1 MEPLPAACVEQWLGG
16 AARCIAMLSCNHDP
30 RDQPANL
37 DGKQILV
44 IEDDP
49 IIAADY
55 HFRLR
60 RLGATDTIEPSNRR
74 ALAYLGSHHVDA
86 AIVDYY
92 LGDGPCMPVIE
103 FLTTLRIP
111 FIVVSGDTFAMR
123 ELVTGAPVL
132 SKLATSIEVCQ
143 ALSDV
148 LH

>member
-1 MEPLPAACVEQWLGG
+1 
-16 AARCIAMLSCNHDP
+16 MLSYHRNPQDL
-30 RDQPANL
+30 RANL

-49 IIAADY
+49 VIAADY

-74 ALAYLGSHHVDA
+74 ALAFLGTHHVDA
-86 AIVDYY
+86 AIVDYH

-103 FLTTLRIP
+103 FLTNLDIP

-132 SKLATSIEVCQ
+132 SKLATSTEVCQ

>member
-1 MEPLPAACVEQWLGG
+1 
-16 AARCIAMLSCNHDP
+16 MLSYKRDP
-30 RDQPANL
+30 RDANL
-37 DGKQILV
+37 DGKLILV

-60 RLGATDTIEPSNRR
+60 RLGATDTIEPSNQR
-74 ALAYLGSHHVDA
+74 ALAYLGAHHVDA
-86 AIVDYY
+86 AIVDYH
-92 LGDGPCMPVIE
+92 LGDGPCVPVIE
-103 FLTTLRIP
+103 FLTRLDIP

-123 ELVTGAPVL
+123 GLVTGAPVL
-132 SKLATSIEVCQ
+132 SKLATSSEVCQ

>member
-1 MEPLPAACVEQWLGG
+1 MKMLPVANVEGWLGG
-16 AARCIAMLSCNHDP
+16 TARCTAMLSCIHDS
-30 RDQPANL
+30 RDQRANL
-37 DGKQILV
+37 DCKQILV

-60 RLGATDTIEPSNRR
+60 RLGATDTIEPSNQR
-74 ALAYLGSHHVDA
+74 ALAYLGAHHVDA
-86 AIVDYY
+86 AIVDYH
-92 LGDGPCMPVIE
+92 LGDGPCVPVIE
-103 FLTTLRIP
+103 FLRRLDIP

-132 SKLATSIEVCQ
+132 SKLATSSEVCQ
-143 ALSDV
+143 ALTEG

>member
-1 MEPLPAACVEQWLGG
+1 
-16 AARCIAMLSCNHDP
+16 MLSCNRDP
-30 RDQPANL
+30 RDQRANL

-49 IIAADY
+49 VIAADY

-60 RLGATDTIEPSNRR
+60 RLGATDTIEPSNQR
-74 ALAYLGSHHVDA
+74 ALAYLGTHHVDA
-86 AIVDYY
+86 AIVDYH
-92 LGDGPCMPVIE
+92 LGDGPCVPVIE
-103 FLTTLRIP
+103 FLTSLHIP
-111 FIVVSGDTFAMR
+111 FILVSGDTFAMR

-132 SKLATSIEVCQ
+132 SKLATSVEVCQ

>member
-1 MEPLPAACVEQWLGG
+1 MWCA
-16 AARCIAMLSCNHDP
+16 AMLSCNCEP
-30 RDQPANL
+30 RDRHANL

-49 IIAADY
+49 VIAADY

-60 RLGATDTIEPSNRR
+60 RLGATDTIEPSNQR
-74 ALAYLGSHHVDA
+74 ALEYLGTHHVDA
-86 AIVDYY
+86 AIVDYH
-92 LGDGPCMPVIE
+92 LGDGPCVPVVE
-103 FLTTLRIP
+103 FLTSLRIP
-111 FIVVSGDTFAMR
+111 FILVSGDTFAMR

>member
-1 MEPLPAACVEQWLGG
+1 
-16 AARCIAMLSCNHDP
+16 MLSCNCEP
-30 RDQPANL
+30 RDRHTNL

-49 IIAADY
+49 VIAADY

-60 RLGATDTIEPSNRR
+60 RLGATDTIEPSNQR
-74 ALAYLGSHHVDA
+74 ALEYLGTHHVDA

-92 LGDGPCMPVIE
+92 LGDGPCVPVVE
-103 FLTTLRIP
+103 FLTSLRIP
-111 FIVVSGDTFAMR
+111 FILVSGDTFAMR

>member
-1 MEPLPAACVEQWLGG
+1 MVCPMP
-16 AARCIAMLSCNHDP
+16 SCKCDAG
-30 RDQPANL
+30 DQRAIL

-49 IIAADY
+49 VIAADY

-60 RLGATDTIEPSNRR
+60 RLGAMDTIEPSNQR
-74 ALAYLGSHHVDA
+74 ALEYLGAHHVDA

-92 LGDGPCMPVIE
+92 LGDGPSVPVIE
-103 FLTTLRIP
+103 FLTSLHIP
-111 FIVVSGDTFAMR
+111 FILVSGDTFAMR
-123 ELVTGAPVL
+123 ELATRAPVL
-132 SKLATSIEVCQ
+132 SKLATSMEVCQ

>member
-1 MEPLPAACVEQWLGG
+1 
-16 AARCIAMLSCNHDP
+16 MLSCNCEP
-30 RDQPANL
+30 RDRHANL

-49 IIAADY
+49 VIAADY

-60 RLGATDTIEPSNRR
+60 RLGATDTIEPSNQR
-74 ALAYLGSHHVDA
+74 ALEYLGTHHVDA

-92 LGDGPCMPVIE
+92 LGDGPCVPVVE
-103 FLTTLRIP
+103 FLTSLRIP
-111 FIVVSGDTFAMR
+111 FILVSGDTFAMR

>member
-1 MEPLPAACVEQWLGG
+1 MWCA
-16 AARCIAMLSCNHDP
+16 AMLSCNCEP
-30 RDQPANL
+30 RDQHANL

-49 IIAADY
+49 VIAADY

-60 RLGATDTIEPSNRR
+60 RLGATDAIEPSNQR
-74 ALAYLGSHHVDA
+74 ALAYLGTHHVDA
-86 AIVDYY
+86 AIVDYH
-92 LGDGPCMPVIE
+92 LGDGPCVPVIE
-103 FLTTLRIP
+103 FLTNLQIP
-111 FIVVSGDTFAMR
+111 FILVSGDTFAMR

-148 LH
+148 LN